1 MISEVGEE
9 GSLFGGGVLCV
20 VEGELS
26 NWKVVYPVILLVGTV
41 GTKVRFE
48 GLVGTFGKSIGLGM
62 VCC

>member
-1 MISEVGEE
+1 M
-9 GSLFGGGVLCV
+9 FGGGVLCV

-62 VCC
+62 VSGG